1 MSSTSKLIVV
11 VIVLISIIYAGKSL
25 KNTMQ
30 ETLKANQVKTEMQT
44 LLEENIIA
52 DDHIEAKITMMHIKN
67 LAPNFNLVQLLGDS
81 LYDRAMAL

>member
-1 MSSTSKLIVV
+1 MIVNKSARCTDIFSSEKL
-11 VIVLISIIYAGKSL
+11 A
-25 KNTMQ
+25 
-30 ETLKANQVKTEMQT
+30 EMQT